1 MSKPLFT
8 TQQIFSLKPKTL
20 QKRIE
25 DYYEDTRD
33 VNSTIQYLV
42 ALQVRDELGD
52 EGFSFFMKGLVYKL
66 LLQTKTSRILRRYY
80 FYFKDYFSSNEWKVV
95 SIRLF
100 SIKNY
105 LSKKIE
111 KLHHQFIKEPLEN
124 FAGS

>member
-20 QKRIE
+20 QTRI
-25 DYYEDTRD
+25 DGYYKDTRD
-33 VNSTIQYLV
+33 ANSTIQYLV

-52 EGFSFFMKGLVYKL
+52 EGFSFFMKELVHKL
-66 LLQTKTSRILRRYY
+66 LLEIKTSRTLRRYY

-95 SIRLF
+95 YIRLF

-105 LSKKIE
+105 ITEKIE
-111 KLHHQFIKEPLEN
+111 KLRNQFTREPLANLAE
-124 FAGS
+124 S

>member
-20 QKRIE
+20 QKRI
-25 DYYEDTRD
+25 DGYYEDTRD
-33 VNSTIQYLV
+33 ANSTIQYLI

-52 EGFSFFMKGLVYKL
+52 EGFSFFMKDLVHKL

-105 LSKKIE
+105 LSEKIE
-111 KLHHQFIKEPLEN
+111 KLRDQFIKEPLVN
-124 FAGS
+124 LAGS

>member
-8 TQQIFSLKPKTL
+8 TQQIFLLKPKTL
-20 QKRIE
+20 QKRI
-25 DYYEDTRD
+25 DGYYEDTRD
-33 VNSTIQYLV
+33 VNSTIQYLI

-52 EGFSFFMKGLVYKL
+52 EGFSFFMKDLVQKL

-105 LSKKIE
+105 LSEKIE
-111 KLHHQFIKEPLEN
+111 KLRDQFIKEPLAN
-124 FAGS
+124 LAGS